1 MHYDLGTFVVKPQRP
16 PLKSL
21 PQRPKHYPHISK
33 LSIGAGFRA
42 VPRVDVTVV
51 DDWAGLQCVG
61 SSQGWAVGRGR
72 AVRTIFVVKQLLYLV
87 GVF

>member
-72 AVRTIFVVKQLLYLV
+72 AVRTIFVVKHLLYLV
-87 GVF
+87 E